1 MGCLGMIAA
10 CRQGQGHLPRLPAVS
25 GAVDAALSGGEQGA
39 VAGVGRRR
47 GDIVN
52 RKGLL
57 IGIEGA
63 AAAPTRL

>member
-1 MGCLGMIAA
+1 MIAA
-10 CRQGQGHLPRLPAVS
+10 RRQGQSHLPRLPAVG
-25 GAVDAALSGGEQGA
+25 GAVDAALPGGEQGA
-39 VAGVGRRR
+39 VAGVGRGC

-57 IGIEGA
+57 ISIEGA